1 MSDLSSHIAPL
12 YQQKTKKMRSS
23 KINFTNKHGEMLSGR
38 LDLPANQVPH
48 NFAIFAHCFTC
59 TKDFSAVRNV
69 SKALA
74 SEGFGVLRF
83 DFTGL
88 GDSDGDF
95 ADTNFSSN
103 VSDLVC
109 AANFLA
115 KEYKA
120 PSLLVGHSLGGAAA
134 IFATAELDSI
144 LAVATIGAPSNPVH
158 VKKQF
163 GSQAEAVTKQG
174 EAVVK
179 LAGRDFT
186 FKKQF
191 FDDLESVS
199 LPEAAKNV
207 EAALLIF
214 HSPQDATVSIK
225 NAEEIYHV
233 ARHPKSF
240 VTLDGS
246 EHLLIDKQNAAY
258 VGKVIAGWAG
268 RYIPK
273 EVDDTIKTTHQV
285 VASLDNEDGFTTQ
298 MKMGN
303 HYSKAD
309 EPIRI
314 GGNDFGPTPYEL
326 LAGSLS
332 ACTAM
337 TIQMYAKRKD
347 WLIENV
353 EVHTS
358 YSKSHAVDCEACEND
373 DTAKIDTFTREIKL
387 TANLDEKQKER
398 LLQIADKCPVHKT
411 LHSETQ
417 VLTSLV

>member
-1 MSDLSSHIAPL
+1 M
-12 YQQKTKKMRSS
+12 KSS
-23 KINFTNKHGEMLSGR
+23 KITFKNAQGDTLSGR
-38 LDLPANQVPH
+38 LDLPLEQDPH

-88 GDSDGDF
+88 GDSDGEF

-103 VSDLVC
+103 VADLVC

-115 KEYKA
+115 REYKA

-134 IFATAELDSI
+134 IFAASELETI
-144 LAVATIGAPSNPVH
+144 EALATIGAPSNPVH

-163 GSQAEAVTKQG
+163 GAKADEIEKKGKAKV
-174 EAVVK
+174 A
-179 LAGRDFT
+179 LAGRDFI

-191 FDDLESVS
+191 FDDLNAQSCE
-199 LPEAAKNV
+199 EAASKLDGK
-207 EAALLIF
+207 ALLIL

-225 NAEEIYHV
+225 NAEEIYH
-233 ARHPKSF
+233 AAKHPKSF
-240 VTLDGS
+240 VTLDGT
-246 EHLLIDKQNAAY
+246 EHLLIDKKSAAY

-268 RYIPK
+268 RYISTPLP
-273 EVDDTIKTTHQV
+273 EQIKTTHQV
-285 VASLDNEDGFTTQ
+285 AASLDNEDDFTTLL
-298 MKMGN
+298 KLGN
-303 HYSKAD
+303 HYLKAD
-309 EPIRI
+309 EPIRV
-314 GGNDFGPTPYEL
+314 GGKDYGPTPYEL

-337 TIQMYAKRKD
+337 TLQMYAKRKK
-347 WLIENV
+347 WVVENV

-358 YSKSHAVDCEACEND
+358 YSRDYAVDCEACED
-373 DTAKIDTFTREIKL
+373 SDTAKIDTFLREIKI
-387 TANLDEKQKER
+387 TANLDEKQRQR

-417 VLTSLV
+417 IVTKLMS